1 MDINTF
7 QLKML
12 GKYLLK
18 LTLIMIMMAA
28 DRSHDRTHVRHA
40 ECTPGLCPGSQPEVR
55 YETGTHDPGDPG
67 RKGPG
72 GRHHQPGPGHGRG
85 SKSGE
90 PGPRQGRRSGHLEGQ
105 TLRGYPGSGGRVHQ
119 RGKDL
124 KSKARGLCLALLVDS
139 MASLTSDV
147 SSERI

>member
-12 GKYLLK
+12 GKSLLK
-18 LTLIMIMMAA
+18 LNY
-28 DRSHDRTHVRHA
+28 RRT
-40 ECTPGLCPGSQPEVR
+40 
-55 YETGTHDPGDPG
+55 GDPPSVSAHLCRPG
-67 RKGPG
+67 HFQGHALRKGPG

-85 SKSGE
+85 SKGGE

-105 TLRGYPGSGGRVHQ
+105 TLRGHPGSRGCVHQ

-124 KSKARGLCLALLVDS
+124 KTKAFI
-139 MASLTSDV
+139 T
-147 SSERI
+147 RIPSPFAVGTAVYPH

>member
-12 GKYLLK
+12 GKSLLK
-18 LTLIMIMMAA
+18 LNY
-28 DRSHDRTHVRHA
+28 RRTGDSPSVSANLCRPGHFQRHA
-40 ECTPGLCPGSQPEVR
+40 L
-55 YETGTHDPGDPG
+55 

-90 PGPRQGRRSGHLEGQ
+90 PGSRQGRRSGHLEGQ
-105 TLRGYPGSGGRVHQ
+105 TLRGHPGPCGRVHQ

-124 KSKARGLCLALLVDS
+124 KTNISCGRRKGPVPGGAGPF
-139 MASLTSDV
+139 
-147 SSERI
+147 